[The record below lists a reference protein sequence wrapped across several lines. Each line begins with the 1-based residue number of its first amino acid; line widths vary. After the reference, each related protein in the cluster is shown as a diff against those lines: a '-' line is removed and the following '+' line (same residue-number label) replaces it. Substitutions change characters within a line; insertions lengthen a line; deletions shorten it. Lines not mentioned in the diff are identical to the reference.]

1 MRVILVLLALVL
13 AGTPALAAPMQ
24 RTVIALFDGQ
34 RASSARLS
42 NIHRMAAMP
51 LNWLGLIV
59 RFHDLRDG
67 LPPVWN
73 DPDVRGVLTFSM
85 QPGVPDP
92 AAYVAWAEKVVAA
105 NRKLVV
111 LGELGPTED
120 YKGKPVP
127 HELIARFTALLGL
140 THDGD
145 WSPVAYDARIVKADP
160 AMVGFERAY
169 GDILPPFELF
179 EPLNKATRSYLVIS
193 RLDLDRPSNLI
204 VTSPNG
210 GFAAAG
216 FTHFRDPAQ
225 NFTQW
230 YLNPFAFFEAAFGLG
245 DEPRPDTTT
254 QGGRRLYFSH
264 IDGDGW
270 RNLST
275 VTKYRKDQVLSAS
288 VVMAEVIAPNPDLPV
303 TVAPI
308 AADLDPAWVGTEQ
321 AQKAARELFAL
332 PQVEPAS
339 HTYSHPF
346 QWSFFRNYTWEK
358 EKPYLPRYE
367 AQAGGIPIFEG
378 SPDEAAEEDRGKD
391 DPAVGPDGTEDDR
404 LKPGYAI
411 PRAYATKPFELDN
424 EIAGAIR
431 YIDRF
436 APKDK
441 PARLIQW
448 PGDTSPFPEALAAA
462 AAAGAHN
469 INGGDSRL
477 DNDYPS
483 VSWVAPTG
491 VPVGKTL
498 HIYAAMSNENTY
510 TELWSARFFGY
521 RDLVATLENTDRP
534 RRLKPINLYY
544 HMYSGEKQASLKALL
559 DNIAWVKKQEIQPV
573 TATRFA
579 EIAEGFFTMTIEPDG
594 PRAWRIRNR
603 GALQTLRFDNVAPAT
618 APDIAA
624 SIGVIGAR
632 RINDS
637 LYVALD
643 PAVPEPRVVLTDEPG
658 PAASLVSARWPV
670 EAVIRQGER
679 IAFNAPQGF
688 GAGEMRWR
696 MPAAGRYAVTVA
708 NQAQTIEA
716 GPDRMLSFTLPAGLT
731 AGQRVTIAPQR
742 GG

>member
-1 MRVILVLLALVL
+1 MRAVLLLLALML
-13 AGTPALAAPMQ
+13 TAGPALAAPLQ
-24 RTVIALFDGQ
+24 RTVIALYDGQ
-34 RASSARLS
+34 RAGSARMS

-51 LNWLGLIV
+51 LNWLGLVV
-59 RFHDLRDG
+59 RFHDIRAG
-67 LPPVWN
+67 LPAVW
-73 DPDVRGVLTFSM
+73 DEADVRGVLTFSM

-92 AAYVAWAEKVVAA
+92 AGYVAWAEKVVAA
-105 NRKLVV
+105 GRKLVV

-120 YKGKPVP
+120 LKGKPVP
-127 HELIARFTALLGL
+127 HDLIARFVALLGL
-140 THDGD
+140 VHDGD
-145 WSPVAYDARIVKADP
+145 WSPVAYDSRIVRADP

-169 GDILPPFELF
+169 GDILPPFELY
-179 EPLNKATRSYLVIS
+179 EPLTPATRSYLVIG
-193 RLDLDRPSNLI
+193 RVDLDRPSHLI

-210 GFAAAG
+210 GYAATG

-230 YLNPFAFFEAAFGLG
+230 YLNPFAFFEAAFGLS

-275 VTKYRKDQVLSAS
+275 VTKYRKDQTLSAA
-288 VVMAEVIAPNPDLPV
+288 VVMAEAIAPNPDLPV

-321 AQKAARELFAL
+321 AQKVARALFAL

-346 QWSFFRNYTWEK
+346 QWSFFRNYTVEK
-358 EKPYLPRYE
+358 EKPYQSRYD

-378 SPDEAAEEDRGKD
+378 SPDEDAEEDRGGD
-391 DPAVGPDGTEDDR
+391 VGPAGTEDDR
-404 LKPGYAI
+404 LRPGYSV
-411 PRAYATKPFELDN
+411 PRAYATKPFDLDN

-431 YIDRF
+431 YIDQF
-436 APKDK
+436 ATQGKGAK
-441 PARLIQW
+441 LVQW
-448 PGDTSPFPEALAAA
+448 SGDTSPFPEALAAT

-491 VPVGKTL
+491 VPIGRTL

-521 RDLVATLENTDRP
+521 RDLVATLENTERP
-534 RRLKPINLYY
+534 RRLKPVNLYY
-544 HMYSGEKQASLKALL
+544 HMYSGEKQAALKALL
-559 DNIAWVKKQEIQPV
+559 DNIAWVKKQEIAPV
-573 TATRFA
+573 TATRYA
-579 EIAEGFFTMTIEPDG
+579 EIAEGFFTATVEPDG
-594 PRAWRIRNR
+594 PGAWRVKNR
-603 GALQTLRFDNVAPAT
+603 GALQTLRFDHAAPQAG
-618 APDIAA
+618 PDFAA
-624 SIGVIGAR
+624 STGVIGAR
-632 RINDS
+632 RVNDA

-643 PAVPEPRVVLTDEPG
+643 PAVPEPRIVLTDRPQ
-658 PAASLVSARWPV
+658 PAALLVSARWPV
-670 EAVIRQGER
+670 EAVIRQADRVGFT
-679 IAFNAPQGF
+679 AVQGF
-688 GAGEMRWR
+688 GPGEMRWQ
-696 MPAAGRYAVTVA
+696 MPAPGRYRITTGD
-708 NQAQTIEA
+708 QAQSAEA
-716 GPDRMLSFTLPAGLT
+716 GADRMLSFTLPAGLP
-731 AGQRVTIAPQR
+731 AGVRTSIAPQQ